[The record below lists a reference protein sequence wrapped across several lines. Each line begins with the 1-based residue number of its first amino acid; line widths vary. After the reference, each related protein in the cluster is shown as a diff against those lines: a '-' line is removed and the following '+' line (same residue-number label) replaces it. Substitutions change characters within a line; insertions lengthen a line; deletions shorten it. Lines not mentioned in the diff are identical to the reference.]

1 MASET
6 AGITSPIRLGEGLE
20 LDVRAYELRRSG
32 RALKLERIPMEL
44 LLLLVEQK
52 GQLVTRDQIIA
63 RIWGQG
69 VFLDADNSI
78 NAAIR
83 KIRQALKDDPERPRF
98 IQTITGKGY
107 RFIAP
112 VAEASVP
119 PAGQAAVSPQTTV
132 PENLIG
138 KKVSHYRVLQILGGG
153 GMGVV
158 YKAEDLKL
166 GRSVAI
172 KFLPG
177 EFAADARAFERVQQE
192 ARAASSLDHPNICG
206 IYELGEHEGRPFIVM
221 QLLQGQTLREWI
233 EKAADR
239 DSPGCLKELLNLS
252 VQICSGLESAHE
264 KGIVHRDIKPANIF
278 ITSRG
283 EAKIL
288 DFGVAKFVST
298 AGLEDAAGEST
309 RPAIHAQE
317 NGTPAGLDGNLT
329 ETGASIGTPAY
340 LSPEQVRGEKLDART
355 DLFSFGLVLYEMA
368 TGRQAFSGNTAA
380 VIRDAVLHM
389 PAAAPRQVQPELP
402 SELDRIIQKALEKD
416 RDLRYQSAAQIRTE
430 LESLAAS
437 VRLQPAP
444 GAAPATATAAPVQ
457 EVQRK
462 RSGRILVPALV
473 LFVAALGAGGFYYRS
488 QQAIKLN
495 EKDTIVVADF
505 ANSTGDSIFDDTLK
519 QGLSITLHQSP
530 FLTILSDDKVAEN
543 LKLMTRPANTAL
555 TPEVAREV
563 CQRAGSKAYI
573 AGAIAALGN
582 EYVIGLKAVN
592 CRSGDTLAREQ
603 VTVAAKEKVIAALG
617 DAASKLR
624 GELGESLATVQK
636 YDVPLEEATTSSLE
650 ALKAFTMAYAEANR
664 GSYRTAIPFYKRAI
678 ELDPDFAV
686 AYAHMG
692 QAYANSGQNEPAVE
706 SIKQA
711 FQRRSRASELEKFY
725 IETRYYELVTGEV
738 EKRIEILQLWKKM
751 YPRDPIPTNDLAAE
765 YTDAG
770 RYDQALEEAQKTVQL
785 APQHFTGYVL
795 VGVSYM
801 GLGHLQQAR
810 AVREKQI
817 AMKLADMWDH
827 VDLYGLAYLENDAA
841 TMQREAEWAKGQPD
855 DYRMVRTIA
864 RRAASLGKLREAR
877 EAYRQAIE
885 NAQRNGSTE
894 TAKGMAV
901 ELGLVEALVGNIPK
915 TSPAALA
922 VTTPSGDDQALIA
935 AGRLL
940 AMRGDARSAIGIAD
954 GWMKRS
960 PTDNYV
966 NNVFAPAI
974 RAEVEI
980 SQGNP
985 AKAIN
990 LLQAASAYEFGWK
1003 AKYLPNYVRGRAYLS
1018 ARRGTEAAAEF
1029 EKILAHRGVSLAGS
1043 TASLQYSLSYLQLAR
1058 ARAMSGDAASARSA
1072 YQKFLN
1078 LWKDADPDV
1087 PVLKEASAELAKL
1100 Q

>member
-1 MASET
+1 MASDT
-6 AGITSPIRLGEGLE
+6 AGIGSPIRLGEGLE
-20 LDVRAYELRRSG
+20 LDARAYELRRSG

-44 LLLLVEQK
+44 LLLLIEQK

-63 RIWGQG
+63 RIWGKDA
-69 VFLDADNSI
+69 FLDADNSI

-119 PAGQAAVSPQTTV
+119 LAGQAAVSPPITA
-132 PENLIG
+132 PESLIG

-166 GRSVAI
+166 GRSVAM

-177 EFAADARAFERVQQE
+177 EYAADARAFERVQQE

-233 EKAADR
+233 EKASDR
-239 DSPGCLKELLNLS
+239 ESPGCLKELLNLS

-278 ITSRG
+278 VTSRG

-288 DFGVAKFVST
+288 DFGVAKFEST
-298 AGLEDAAGEST
+298 TGNEDAGGEGAAPGLSGQEEGEAG
-309 RPAIHAQE
+309 PGA
-317 NGTPAGLDGNLT
+317 NLT
-329 ETGASIGTPAY
+329 ESEASMGTPAY

-368 TGRQAFSGNTAA
+368 TGRQAFSGNTVA
-380 VIRDAVLHM
+380 VIRDAVLHIS
-389 PAAAPRQVQPELP
+389 AAAPRQLQPELP
-402 SELDRIIQKALEKD
+402 TELERIIQKALEKD
-416 RDLRYQSAAQIRTE
+416 RDLRYQSAAQIRTD

-437 VRLQPAP
+437 VSVQPAD
-444 GAAPATATAAPVQ
+444 GAAPAAVTAATVQ
-457 EVQRK
+457 EVRK
-462 RSGRILVPALV
+462 RPGRIVVAAAV
-473 LFVAALGAGGFYYRS
+473 LLVAALVAGGFYYRS
-488 QQAIKLN
+488 QQAIRLN

-505 ANSTGDSIFDDTLK
+505 ANSTGDPIFDDTLK
-519 QGLSITLHQSP
+519 QGLSLTLHQSP

-543 LKLMTRPANTAL
+543 LKLMTRPAKTAL

-563 CQRAGSKAYI
+563 CQRAGSKAYME
-573 AGAIAALGN
+573 GAIAALGN
-582 EYVIGLKAVN
+582 EYVLGLKAVN
-592 CRSGDTLAREQ
+592 CRSGDILAREQ

-636 YDVPLEEATTSSLE
+636 YDVPLEEATTPSLE
-650 ALKAFTMAYAEANR
+650 ALKAFSLAYAEANR

-751 YPRDPIPTNDLAAE
+751 YPRDPIATNDLAAE

-770 RYDQALEEAQKTVQL
+770 RYEQALEEAQKTVQL
-785 APQHFTGYVL
+785 APHDFTGYVL
-795 VGVSYM
+795 LGVSYM
-801 GLGHLQQAR
+801 GLDRFAEAR
-810 AVREKQI
+810 AVRQEQI

-827 VDLYGLAYLENDAA
+827 VELYGLAYLQNDAA

-855 DYRMVRTIA
+855 EYRMVRSIA
-864 RRAASLGKLREAR
+864 RRAASLGKLKEAR

-885 NAQRNGSTE
+885 SAQRNGSTE
-894 TAKGMAV
+894 AAKDMAV
-901 ELGLVEALVGNIPK
+901 ELDLVEVLVGNMPK
-915 TSPAALA
+915 TGPEARAATA
-922 VTTPSGDDQALIA
+922 PGGDTEVLTN
-935 AGRLL
+935 AGRVL
-940 AMRGDARSAIGIAD
+940 AMRGDARSASAIAD
-954 GWMKRS
+954 GWLKRS
-960 PTDNYV
+960 PTNTYV

-980 SQGNP
+980 NRGNP
-985 AKAIN
+985 ARAID

-1003 AKYLPNYVRGRAYLS
+1003 AKYLPNYVRGRAYLG
-1018 ARRGTEAAAEF
+1018 ARRGKEAAGEF

-1043 TASLQYSLSYLQLAR
+1043 SASLQYALSYLQLAR
-1058 ARAMSGDAASARSA
+1058 ARTLSGDAAGARRA
-1072 YQKFLN
+1072 YQDFLS

-1087 PVLKEASAELAKL
+1087 PVLKEARAELAKL